1 MTGFTVV
8 VTEPINEV
16 GVEYL
21 NAEGVDVVEL
31 PPGSTEDALMEI
43 IEGVDGLITR
53 GSIRITREMMERSP
67 RLKAVGVHGMGCD
80 HVDLE
85 AARDLG
91 KVVCNTPDALT
102 VTVAEMTMAIMLGA
116 LRRIVAADKATR
128 HGGWNRKYGDLIGH
142 ELAGKTVGIVG
153 LGRIGT
159 ATARRV
165 RAFDADVVYWSR
177 TRKPDVEEELGIRWM
192 TLDELL
198 GACDVVSLHVPGTP
212 ETHRLIGE
220 REIGLMKDGV
230 MLVNMA
236 RGRVVDEAEV
246 IKALKSGKIGYA
258 ALDVFEVEP
267 IEADNP
273 LLGMDNVILTPHL
286 GACTHEGMANMAV
299 QVAEGVL
306 KAMRGERP
314 DNPVVFQP

>member
-8 VTEPINEV
+8 VTEPINVV

-21 NAEGVDVVEL
+21 RAEGVNVVEL
-31 PPGSTEDALMEI
+31 PPGSTEEDLMEI

-53 GSIRITREMMERSP
+53 GSIRITREIMERSP

-102 VTVAEMTMAIMLGA
+102 VTVAEMTMAIILGA

-128 HGGWNRKYGDLIGH
+128 QGEWNRKYGDLIGH
-142 ELAGKTVGIVG
+142 ELAGKTMGVVG
-153 LGRIGT
+153 LGRIGK

-192 TLDELL
+192 TLDGLL
-198 GACDVVSLHVPGTP
+198 GVSDVVSLHVPGTP

-230 MLVNMA
+230 VLVNMA
-236 RGRVVDEAEV
+236 RGRVVDESAV
-246 IKALKSGKIGYA
+246 IEALRSGKIGYA

-267 IEADNP
+267 IESDNP

-314 DNPVVFQP
+314 DNPVVF

>member
-21 NAEGVDVVEL
+21 KAEGVNVVEL
-31 PPGSTEDALMEI
+31 PPGSTEEALMDI
-43 IEGVDGLITR
+43 IEGVDGLVTR
-53 GSIRITREMMERSP
+53 GSIRITREMMERSS

-85 AARDLG
+85 AALDLG

-102 VTVAEMTMAIMLGA
+102 VTVAEMTMAIMLSA
-116 LRRIVAADKATR
+116 TRRIVAADKATR
-128 HGGWNRKYGDLIGH
+128 RGEWNRKYGDLIGN

-177 TRKPDVEEELGIRWM
+177 TRKPDVEKELGIQWM

-198 GACDVVSLHVPGTP
+198 GACDVVSLHVPGTS
-212 ETHRLIGE
+212 ETRRLIGE

-230 MLVNMA
+230 VLVNMA
-236 RGRVVDEAEV
+236 RGRVVDEAAV
-246 IKALKSGKIGYA
+246 IEALESGKIGYA

-273 LLGMDNVILTPHL
+273 LLEMDNVILTPHL

-306 KAMRGERP
+306 KVMRGERP
-314 DNPVVFQP
+314 DNPVVFQL

>member
-8 VTEPINEV
+8 VTEPINTV

-21 NAEGVDVVEL
+21 KKKGVNVVEL
-31 PPGSTEDALMEI
+31 SPGSTEEALMKI

-102 VTVAEMTMAIMLGA
+102 ITVAEMTMAIMLGA
-116 LRRIVAADKATR
+116 LRHIVAADKATR
-128 HGGWNRKYGDLIGH
+128 HGEWNRKYGDLIGH

-165 RAFDADVVYWSR
+165 TAFDADVVYWSR
-177 TRKPDVEEELGIRWM
+177 TRKPDVEDELGIRWM

-198 GACDVVSLHVPGTP
+198 SASDIISLHVPGTQ

-230 MLVNMA
+230 VLVNMA
-236 RGRVVDEAEV
+236 RGRVVDEAAV
-246 IKALKSGKIGYA
+246 IEALKSGKIGYA

-306 KAMRGERP
+306 KAMRGDRP
-314 DNPVVFQP
+314 DNPVVF

>member
-1 MTGFTVV
+1 
-8 VTEPINEV
+8 
-16 GVEYL
+16 
-21 NAEGVDVVEL
+21 
-31 PPGSTEDALMEI
+31 
-43 IEGVDGLITR
+43 
-53 GSIRITREMMERSP
+53 
-67 RLKAVGVHGMGCD
+67 MGCD

-102 VTVAEMTMAIMLGA
+102 VTVAEMTMAIMLSA
-116 LRRIVAADKATR
+116 IRRIVAADKATR
-128 HGGWNRKYGDLIGH
+128 RGEWNRKYGDLIGG

-165 RAFDADVVYWSR
+165 KAFDADVVYWSR
-177 TRKPDVEEELGIRWM
+177 TRKPDVEKEVGIRWM
-192 TLDELL
+192 GLNELL
-198 GACDVVSLHVPGTP
+198 GASDVVSLHVPGTP

-230 MLVNMA
+230 ILVNMA
-236 RGRVVDEAEV
+236 RGRVVDEAAMIE
-246 IKALKSGKIGYA
+246 ALESGKIKAA

-286 GACTHEGMANMAV
+286 GACTLEGMVNMAL

-306 KAMRGERP
+306 KVLRGERP
-314 DNPVVFQP
+314 DNPVVF

>member
-1 MTGFTVV
+1 MPDFTVV

-16 GVEYL
+16 GLEYL
-21 NAEGVDVVEL
+21 RAEGVNVVEL
-31 PPGSTEDALMEI
+31 PTGSTEETLMEI

-53 GSIRITREMMERSP
+53 GSIRITREMMEKSR

-102 VTVAEMTMAIMLGA
+102 VTVAEMTMAIMLSA
-116 LRRIVAADKATR
+116 IRRIVAADKATR
-128 HGGWNRKYGDLIGH
+128 RGEWNRKYGDLIGG

-165 RAFDADVVYWSR
+165 KAFDADVVYWSR
-177 TRKPDVEEELGIRWM
+177 TRKPDVEKEVGIRWM
-192 TLDELL
+192 GLNELL
-198 GACDVVSLHVPGTP
+198 GASDVVSLHVPGTP

-230 MLVNMA
+230 ILVNMA
-236 RGRVVDEAEV
+236 RGRVVDEAAMIE
-246 IKALKSGKIGYA
+246 ALESGKIKAA
-258 ALDVFEVEP
+258 ALDVFEEEP
-267 IEADNP
+267 IGADNP

-286 GACTHEGMANMAV
+286 GACNLEGMIRMAL
-299 QVAEGVL
+299 QVADGVL
-306 KAMRGERP
+306 KTIKGEKP
-314 DNPVVFQP
+314 DNPVV

>member
-1 MTGFTVV
+1 MPDFTVV

-21 NAEGVDVVEL
+21 RAEGVNVIKL
-31 PPGSTEDALMEI
+31 PPGSTEETLMEI
-43 IEGVDGLITR
+43 IDGVDGLITR
-53 GSIRITREMMERSP
+53 GSIRITREMMEKSS
-67 RLKAVGVHGMGCD
+67 RLKVVGVHGMGCD
-80 HVDLE
+80 HVDLN
-85 AARDLG
+85 AARKLG

-102 VTVAEMTMAIMLGA
+102 VTVAEMTMAIMLSSM
-116 LRRIVAADKATR
+116 RRIVAADKATR
-128 HGGWNRKYGDLIGH
+128 RGEWNRKYGDLIGN

-159 ATARRV
+159 ATARRLK
-165 RAFDADVVYWSR
+165 AFDADVVYWSR
-177 TRKPDVEEELGIRWM
+177 TRKPDVEEEMGVRWM
-192 TLDELL
+192 ELDELL
-198 GACDVVSLHVPGTP
+198 GASDVVSLHVPGTA

-230 MLVNMA
+230 ILVNMA
-236 RGRVVDEAEV
+236 RGRVVDEAAV
-246 IKALKSGKIGYA
+246 IEALKGGKIGYA

-286 GACTHEGMANMAV
+286 GACTLEGMVNMAV

-314 DNPVVFQP
+314 DNPVVFQT

>member
-16 GVEYL
+16 GVGYL
-21 NAEGVDVVEL
+21 DAEGVNVVEL

-43 IEGVDGLITR
+43 IEEVDGLITR

-67 RLKAVGVHGMGCD
+67 RLKVVGVHGMGCD

-91 KVVCNTPDALT
+91 KVVLNTPDALT

-128 HGGWNRKYGDLIGH
+128 RGEWNRKYGDLIGH
-142 ELAGKTVGIVG
+142 ELAGKTVGVVG

-159 ATARRV
+159 ATARRLK
-165 RAFDADVVYWSR
+165 AFDADVVYWSR
-177 TRKPDVEEELGIRWM
+177 TRKPDVEKEIGVRWM
-192 TLDELL
+192 GLEELL

-212 ETHRLIGE
+212 ETHRLIEE

-230 MLVNMA
+230 ILVNMA
-236 RGRVVDEAEV
+236 RGRVVDEAAV
-246 IKALKSGKIGYA
+246 IEALESGKIGYA

-267 IEADNP
+267 IESDNP

-286 GACTHEGMANMAV
+286 GACTVEGMKNMAV

>member
-1 MTGFTVV
+1 M

-21 NAEGVDVVEL
+21 KSEGVNVVEL
-31 PPGSTEDALMEI
+31 PPGSTEETLMEI
-43 IEGVDGLITR
+43 IDEVDGLVTR

-128 HGGWNRKYGDLIGH
+128 RGEWNRKYGDLIGY

-177 TRKPDVEEELGIRWM
+177 TRKPDVEEELGIQWM
-192 TLDELL
+192 TLEGLL
-198 GACDVVSLHVPGTP
+198 CASDIVSLHVPGTP
-212 ETHRLIGE
+212 ETHWLIGE

-230 MLVNMA
+230 VLVNMA
-236 RGRVVDEAEV
+236 RGRVVDETEV
-246 IKALKSGKIGYA
+246 TEALESGKIGYA

-286 GACTHEGMANMAV
+286 GACTYEGMANMAV

-314 DNPVVFQP
+314 DNPVVF

>member
-53 GSIRITREMMERSP
+53 GSIMITREMMERSP

-128 HGGWNRKYGDLIGH
+128 RGEWNRKYGDLIGH
-142 ELAGKTVGIVG
+142 ELAGKTVGVVG

-177 TRKPDVEEELGIRWM
+177 ARKPDVEEELGIQWM

-230 MLVNMA
+230 VLVNMA

-267 IEADNP
+267 VEADNP
-273 LLGMDNVILTPHL
+273 LLEMDNVILTPHL
-286 GACTHEGMANMAV
+286 GACTLEGMANMAV

>member
-1 MTGFTVV
+1 MRGYTVV
-8 VTEPINEV
+8 VTEPISAV
-16 GVEYL
+16 GVERL
-21 NAEGVDVVEL
+21 RAEGVEVVEL
-31 PPGSTEDALMEI
+31 PPGSTEEDLMEI
-43 IEGVDGLITR
+43 IERVDSLITR
-53 GSIRITREMMERSP
+53 GNIRITRKMMERSP

-91 KVVCNTPDALT
+91 KVVLNTPDALT

-128 HGGWNRKYGDLIGH
+128 RGEWNRKYGDLIGH

-165 RAFDADVVYWSR
+165 RAFNAHVVYWSR
-177 TRKPDVEEELGIRWM
+177 TRKPDVEEELGIQWM
-192 TLDELL
+192 TLDDLL
-198 GACDVVSLHVPGTP
+198 GASDVVSLHVPGTP
-212 ETHRLIGE
+212 ETHRLIGK

-230 MLVNMA
+230 VLVNMA
-236 RGRVVDEAEV
+236 RGRVVDEAAV
-246 IKALKSGKIGYA
+246 IEALGSGKIGYA

-267 IEADNP
+267 IESDNP
-273 LLGMDNVILTPHL
+273 LLGMDNVILMPHL
-286 GACTHEGMANMAV
+286 GACTHESMANMAV

-314 DNPVVFQP
+314 DNPVVF

>member
-1 MTGFTVV
+1 MPGFTVV
-8 VTEPINEV
+8 VAEPINEV

-21 NAEGVDVVEL
+21 KAEGVNVVEL
-31 PPGSTEDALMEI
+31 PPGSSEDALMEI
-43 IEGVDGLITR
+43 IEGVDGIISR
-53 GSIRITREMMERSP
+53 GNIRITREMMKKGR

-85 AARDLG
+85 AARELG

-102 VTVAEMTMAIMLGA
+102 VTVAEMTMAIMLSTI
-116 LRRIVAADKATR
+116 RRIVAADKAVR
-128 HGGWNRKYGDLIGH
+128 RGEWNRKYSDLIGG

-165 RAFDADVVYWSR
+165 KAFDADVVYWSR
-177 TRKPDVEEELGIRWM
+177 TRKPDVEKEMGIRWM
-192 TLDELL
+192 ELDRLL
-198 GACDVVSLHVPGTP
+198 GASDIVSLHVPGTP
-212 ETHRLIGE
+212 ETNRLIGE

-230 MLVNMA
+230 ILVNMA
-236 RGRVVDEAEV
+236 RGRVVDEAAMIE
-246 IKALKSGKIGYA
+246 ALKSGKIKAA
-258 ALDVFEVEP
+258 ALDVFEEEP
-267 IEADNP
+267 IGADNP

-286 GACTHEGMANMAV
+286 GACNLEGMTRMAL

-306 KAMRGERP
+306 TAIRGGTPE
-314 DNPVVFQP
+314 NPVVI